1 MNPARGK
8 FMIMKHPHNSKED
21 KIIKAKDFSVIK
33 AELAH
38 QWIAFN
44 FQDKKVLANGQTLED
59 VTKQLTLP
67 QLSQTAIF
75 RVLPAGM
82 IYSPNQL

>member
-1 MNPARGK
+1 
-8 FMIMKHPHNSKED
+8 MIM
-21 KIIKAKDFSVIK
+21 KIIKAKDFSAIK
-33 AELAH
+33 TELAN
-38 QWIAFN
+38 QWVAFD

-59 VTKQLTLP
+59 VAKQLTAP

-82 IYSPNQL
+82 IYSPSQL